1 MKIIVS
7 GLLAAAVWLSASA
20 GAAPQAQ
27 DAAPV
32 PVPVPIDVAGS
43 VPGMALADLETLLSV
58 RSVPAAREQLLAQLV
73 ALAGKGDGAS
83 AFYLGVLYRHGDA
96 HPAHLVERDL
106 DTARYWLEKCLGM
119 TRCPLLAL
127 ASLAELEL
135 SAHNPKPAMQWA
147 QAWIALDREFTARAR
162 AASGRT
168 LRPSQLNRDTAYHA
182 YLLERCYAAMPSGD
196 RDAIGLAW
204 FNELRLQRGKVL
216 DRMLFAQI
224 DALQAQG
231 ADEDAGL
238 APRAENQRR
247 KTRFDS
253 PMDLPV
259 TPALTLFLLRGNPQG
274 GRPESSLV
282 IEALPSPS
290 AARGLEALARDFKT
304 APYPAAAGQR
314 RYDTVPMSFNR
325 GPYALTGKQ

>member
-1 MKIIVS
+1 MLKNTVA
-7 GLLAAAVWLSASA
+7 GLLAATMWLAASA
-20 GAAPQAQ
+20 GAVPQAH
-27 DAAPV
+27 DAAPAPAPASVAVGV
-32 PVPVPIDVAGS
+32 PS
-43 VPGMALADLETLLSV
+43 MALADLETLLSV

-73 ALAGKGDGAS
+73 ALARNGDGAS

-96 HPAHLVERDL
+96 HPAHLVQRDD
-106 DTARYWLEKCLGM
+106 DTARYWLETCLEM

-135 SAHNPKPAMQWA
+135 SAGKPKPAMQWA
-147 QAWIALDREFTARAR
+147 QAWIALDRELTARER
-162 AASGRT
+162 EASGRT

-196 RDAIGLAW
+196 RNAIGLAW

-224 DALQAQG
+224 DALHAQDTG
-231 ADEDAGL
+231 ESAGL

-247 KTRFDS
+247 KTVRDS